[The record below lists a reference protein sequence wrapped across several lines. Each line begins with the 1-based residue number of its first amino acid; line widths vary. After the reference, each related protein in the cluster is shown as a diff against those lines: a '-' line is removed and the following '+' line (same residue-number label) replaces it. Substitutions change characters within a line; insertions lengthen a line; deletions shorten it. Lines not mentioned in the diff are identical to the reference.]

1 MFLRVSKALAQ
12 DIVNSMKEIIKQDI
26 NYFDKNGIVIAS
38 TDIDRIGSF
47 HGGAR
52 TVLETNSG
60 LVIDFDGQY
69 QGAKKGINLPV
80 YFENKIIGVI
90 GITGDKDEVGKFG
103 KIIQRMTEIL
113 VKEEYIKE
121 QDRLERKSKK
131 QFIEEILF
139 RMYKEEDKKT
149 LKMRADLLNIKI
161 NCSRVVV
168 VSRISNAKDNETIV
182 DPIIR
187 ERIYNFIRSYT
198 DFNPQNIMVQSG
210 MNYLLILDT
219 STIKDINSFITNI
232 YNNIKTKYE
241 IEICFGIGDS
251 STNVDEMRRSYL
263 EAVKALNVALS
274 LKINSIVAYSSLDIE
289 LLLDDVPKESIEK
302 FLKKVFNSMN
312 STQIES
318 YMGIVKTYIENNC
331 SINQTAD
338 KLFIHKNTLQYK
350 LNKLKTITGYDPK
363 NIDDMVVLYL
373 AIMLKAN

>member
-1 MFLRVSKALAQ
+1 LRVSKALAQ